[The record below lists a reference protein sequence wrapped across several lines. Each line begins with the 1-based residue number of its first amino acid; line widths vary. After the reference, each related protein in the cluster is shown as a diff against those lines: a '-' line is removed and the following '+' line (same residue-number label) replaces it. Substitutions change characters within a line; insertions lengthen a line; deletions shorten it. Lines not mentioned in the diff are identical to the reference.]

1 MKVQKS
7 KDQLKK
13 ESIERFDLQVIA
25 AKKDIKELENMM
37 EQLNTG
43 KVKEVSTEATS
54 VVMGIRRDVLMCI
67 DSLKRVKRILK
78 KGDTNE

>member
-1 MKVQKS
+1 MQKS
-7 KDQLKK
+7 KQQLKQ

-54 VVMGIRRDVLMCI
+54 VVMGIRRDILMCI
-67 DSLKRVKRILK
+67 DSLKRVTRLIK
-78 KGDTNE
+78 KGENNEKG